1 CFPHIKK
8 PTHRRVSHVEDRE
21 PANRICRRRPGVG
34 RLRFGVVGIE
44 DAVGESEF
52 HRLAGAH
59 PGFLIHQASQLIPR
73 KSRLDFVRV
82 DDGLLDLIQDARRLA
97 QEASVASRMH
107 PWIVDHHHCRRGHQH
122 FVARH
127 GDNGCSRESL
137 PVDLYGD
144 LAFVLH
150 QSVVDA
156 GRRPHHAANAI
167 DPDGEVLALV
177 LRQLLT
183 KGIWRYMWNAQP
195 LIRPRIVLI
204 DDLALYPQFCFRV
217 GSVEE
222 LPKALAPHSSPPP
235 WAALSSTTS
244 VSSRRMGRSPPSI
257 GGRLRMR
264 RHSLGVSAPRSTICT
279 SPNFVCILAN
289 VSAVAS
295 NTIRLPKPRSRRL
308 NSLRVNSSLICW
320 ASGAISAS

>member
-1 CFPHIKK
+1 
-8 PTHRRVSHVEDRE
+8 
-21 PANRICRRRPGVG
+21 
-34 RLRFGVVGIE
+34 
-44 DAVGESEF
+44 
-52 HRLAGAH
+52 
-59 PGFLIHQASQLIPR
+59 SQFIPR
-73 KSRLDFVRV
+73 EARLNLVGV
-82 DDGLLDLIQDARRLA
+82 DDGLLDFVEYARHLA
-97 QEASVASRMH
+97 QEASVTSRMH
-107 PWIVDHHHCRRGHQH
+107 PWIVDHHHRRRGHQH

-167 DPDGEVLALV
+167 DPDGEILAFV
-177 LRQLLT
+177 FRQLFT
-183 KGIWRYMWNAQP
+183 KGIWRYVRNAQP
-195 LIRPRIVLI
+195 LIRPGIVII
-204 DDLALYPQFCFRV
+204 DDLALYPQFCLRV
-217 GSVEE
+217 GAVEE

-257 GGRLRMR
+257 GGRFKMR

-289 VSAVAS
+289 VNAVAS

-320 ASGAISAS
+320 ANGAISAS